1 MEPAQD
7 EDDLYD
13 LLHDEIAASRS
24 RPRPGGAEDDEEQR
38 QDTKVRATHPHPHHP
53 GPHGRPGGGAQRLRR
68 ELGAKTEQ
76 CAALQRQVDDLQS
89 QVSPAAAPTALLLRW

>member
-38 QDTKVRATHPHPHHP
+38 QDTKVRATHPTTPRCERRP
-53 GPHGRPGGGAQRLRR
+53 RPTGGPVVARSG
-68 ELGAKTEQ
+68 
-76 CAALQRQVDDLQS
+76 
-89 QVSPAAAPTALLLRW
+89 